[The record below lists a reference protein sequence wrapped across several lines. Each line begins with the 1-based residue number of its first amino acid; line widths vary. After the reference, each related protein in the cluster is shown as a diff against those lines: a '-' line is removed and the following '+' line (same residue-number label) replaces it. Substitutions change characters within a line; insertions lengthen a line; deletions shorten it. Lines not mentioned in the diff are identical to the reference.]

1 MDRAHSLSILPLL
14 ALLIMASAIDLRS
27 RRIPNWLV
35 LIVMVGGAALSLSR
49 FRIVSPGQAAL
60 GACTGLG
67 LTVGL
72 YALKALCGGDLKLLV
87 AVGVWTGPLGILF
100 VFCAAGI
107 AGMIIV
113 LFAAVWQGRLT
124 KLLHNSTLLAINIV
138 HLNQVG
144 MEHVI
149 ATGQSTRTIKSYLP
163 WAVSVTIGVLTLMLW
178 CK

>member
-1 MDRAHSLSILPLL
+1 MDRARLLPMIPLIV
-14 ALLIMASAIDLRS
+14 LLIIAAGIDLRS

-35 LIVMVGGAALSLSR
+35 LIVMVGGAALTLTR

-60 GACTGLG
+60 GACTALG

-87 AVGVWTGPLGILF
+87 AVGFWTGPLGILF
-100 VFCAAGI
+100 VFCAAGV

-113 LFAAVWQGRLT
+113 LITSALQGRLT

-163 WAVSVTIGVLTLMLW
+163 WAVSVTIGVLTLLAW
-178 CK
+178 PR